1 MKVLASRQDLSRATK
16 LLSKI
21 IVKHFRQHP
30 YGWFKL
36 STAGDLIIEAVSEK
50 MHIKLRVP
58 AMVREEGEVCV
69 EADEFAKAV
78 RSSKSLNWS
87 MSVEDN
93 KLVVYADYT
102 SRAFDVKP
110 VEEFP
115 KFPEC
120 DYQYSLPVE
129 VLREGLSKVGF
140 AVDKTNKYKELL
152 LNYVLIDGKGDYLNF
167 VGCDGYRLAIF
178 KVDIPFSEKLYIY
191 RDAVDILLQRLKYT
205 YGNVEI
211 GVSGS
216 KHLCLKELKSF
227 EVAVQM
233 NTEYEYVDYESVRAS
248 YWNTVVKVYSKD
260 LSEVL
265 SKFAKSDTV
274 IFELTKSEE
283 GFRVNGEWV
292 YGRVVG
298 EDLTIAFRPKHIL
311 EFLKEIEGYIQIG
324 MNCEREPAVFL
335 TIPKQDY
342 EYVLMPV
349 LLNND

>member
-1 MKVLASRQDLSRATK
+1 MRVLASRQELSRATR

-21 IVKHFRQHP
+21 IVKHARLNPH
-30 YGWFKL
+30 GWFKL
-36 STAGDLIIEAVSEK
+36 STAGDLIVEAVSET

-78 RSSKSLNWS
+78 RSSKSLNWFI
-87 MSVEDN
+87 SVENN
-93 KLVVYADYT
+93 KLIVGADNT
-102 SRAFDVKP
+102 ERVFDVMP
-110 VEEFP
+110 VEKFP

-120 DYQYSLPVE
+120 NYQFSLPVE
-129 VLREGLSKVGF
+129 ILREGLEKVGF
-140 AVDKTNKYKELL
+140 AVDKTDRYKELSL
-152 LNYVLIDGKGDYLNF
+152 DHVFIDGKGDYLNF
-167 VGCDGYRLAIF
+167 VGCDGYRLAVF

-227 EVAVQM
+227 EIAVHM
-233 NTEYEYVDYESVRAS
+233 GDEYGYPDYKSVIPKS
-248 YWNTVVKVYSKD
+248 CTTLVKVYSKD

-265 SKFAKSDTV
+265 SKFAKSDKV
-274 IFELTKSEE
+274 VFELTENEE
-283 GFRVNGEWV
+283 GFKVNGEWV
-292 YGRVVG
+292 HGKVVG
-298 EDLTIAFRPKHIL
+298 KDLIIAFRPTQIL
-311 EFLKEIEGYIQIG
+311 EFLRNIDGHIHIE
-324 MNCEREPAVFL
+324 MNSGKEPAMFVEM
-335 TIPKQDY
+335 PKTDY
-342 EYVLMPV
+342 QYVLMPV